1 MFEDNTELIDTL
13 QSADRLV
20 YLCGAGFSMAIGEHS
35 SSWGNWIRTG
45 ASYLEAS
52 VRDDIENDL
61 SAGTSSDMI
70 RAAGTMLDGLR
81 NIKKYEDFM
90 ASTIGAIRVSQ
101 EELMEAAALISRC
114 GDFFATTNYE
124 MTIEAAAGL
133 EPVTYK
139 SPGGILNVISG
150 RAAPK
155 VIHLHGAYNPKL
167 GMDDIVADEKQY
179 DDILAAEG
187 AQFIQ
192 NLLSTCPII
201 VVGCGA
207 TVEDPNLS
215 HFLKFAEEHLKLNVP
230 YYYLYCERESAA
242 VVPDGMIPV
251 CYGKDYADLP
261 AFMLRLSMHRMRHRA
276 GLGDICKVNPYL
288 ESPQM
293 DTAYSRMHYVSRY
306 TDFIGRKG
314 EWARLNDFLQQDTAF
329 SWWMVTG
336 EAGIGKSRLLLEWTG
351 KLPINW
357 FGFFANTAEER
368 AIDRYKAFKPFA
380 DTAIVMDYVAGYEPT
395 CAKII
400 TRLRECFAGMRYKL
414 RILLVE
420 RHYEPD
426 KKDWFFALERA
437 FSPAERL
444 IFDDSAYKSG
454 RKKTMLPLE
463 VKALKESEE
472 KQYIVGYVEKYVPEL
487 ESDELCE
494 KYLTDISQTVG
505 AIYSCYR
512 KLLKELYRRPLY
524 LSIFIEVWIYKSGA
538 VSVQSAYELL
548 ECYMEK
554 EEQRWL
560 VRFHDDRSLL
570 YAFLKI
576 LALGCAADAVCVSE
590 DCAFYQEQADLV
602 YRFLLS
608 EREAGRKKAS
618 WTDLFAYS
626 APDKDKPG
634 ILYYIVQ
641 PFYPDIIRE
650 FIVMYYTEESEV
662 YAFTKSARHISVIE
676 FAPFLI
682 HAVEDFPDNELFWQ
696 MIMLEPDHA
705 QEYWEYYIPLLTLL
719 RELPDHDY
727 IIDRL
732 LDSPKEA
739 TDMYGLWEMNL
750 WQRLAVVQGERLD
763 RGEVSSSDYYRRAKR
778 CIDYLNLNLG
788 VKEVMDGAQEVMD
801 AWFVEL
807 HNLPDVGRAS
817 EYLSMMDQ
825 VSEKITDE
833 EAAQITATMCAENH
847 RRMIVHHVN
856 EHNYRAARQDLDV
869 IEQYLRR
876 YPDDED
882 IGSAFLEAAEDLGFS
897 LCYNKKLRLAGKLI
911 AQVEDYYRNQNNEEC
926 AGVLAIM
933 LANLYMN
940 QMELLEQL
948 RLEGSA
954 AEERRQGLEQISDCK
969 AKIGELLAQYPNSK
983 KTVSAYASVTADEL
997 MRKCLDHFISDV
1009 PEELYEKFKHW
1020 HSTWKDSLE
1029 IGEAFGKL
1037 LFVMIDGMI
1046 SSPGKEAEVT
1056 ERLGELKA
1064 LAYELDPLYEKD
1076 GSENE
1081 LHAYAN
1087 MLSLVRQVNN

>member
-1 MFEDNTELIDTL
+1 
-13 QSADRLV
+13 
-20 YLCGAGFSMAIGEHS
+20 
-35 SSWGNWIRTG
+35 
-45 ASYLEAS
+45 
-52 VRDDIENDL
+52 
-61 SAGTSSDMI
+61 
-70 RAAGTMLDGLR
+70 
-81 NIKKYEDFM
+81 
-90 ASTIGAIRVSQ
+90 
-101 EELMEAAALISRC
+101 MEAAALISRC
-114 GDFFATTNYE
+114 GDFFATTNYD
-124 MTIEAAAGL
+124 MAIEDSAGL

-139 SPGGILNVISG
+139 SPGEILNVING
-150 RAAPK
+150 KAASK

-192 NLLSTCPII
+192 NLLSTYPII

-230 YYYLYCERESAA
+230 YYYLYCERESEA
-242 VVPDGMIPV
+242 VVPDGMLPV

-276 GLGDICKVNPYL
+276 GIEDICKVNPYL
-288 ESPQM
+288 ELPQM
-293 DTAYSRMHYVSRY
+293 ATAYSRMHYVSRY
-306 TDFIGRKG
+306 TDFIGRKA
-314 EWARLNDFLQQDTAF
+314 EWARLNDFLQQDAAF

-357 FGFFANTAEER
+357 FGFFANTADGR
-368 AIDRYKAFKPFA
+368 AADLCKDFKPFA
-380 DTAIVMDYVAGYEPT
+380 DTVIVMDYIAGYESV
-395 CAKII
+395 CAKLIE
-400 TRLRECFAGMRYKL
+400 RLRVCFAAERYKL

-426 KKDWFFALERA
+426 KKDWFFTLERA
-437 FSPAERL
+437 FSPAEKL
-444 IFDDSAYKSG
+444 IFDNSAYKSG
-454 RKKTMLPLE
+454 KKRTMLPLE
-463 VKALKESEE
+463 IKALKESEE
-472 KQYIVGYVEKYVPEL
+472 KQYIAEYVKKYVPEL
-487 ESDELCE
+487 ESDELCV
-494 KYLTDISQTVG
+494 KYLTDISHTAG
-505 AIYSCYR
+505 EIYSCY
-512 KLLKELYRRPLY
+512 KGLLRELYRRPLY

-538 VSVQSAYELL
+538 VSVQNAYELL

-560 VRFHDDRSLL
+560 VRFHDDGALL

-576 LALGCAADAVCVSE
+576 LALGCAAETVCVNE
-590 DCAFYQEQADLV
+590 DCAFYQDQADRV
-602 YRFLLS
+602 YDFLLS

-626 APDKDKPG
+626 APDKDKPE

-641 PFYPDIIRE
+641 PLYPDIIRE
-650 FIVMYYTEESEV
+650 FIVMYYTDESEI

-682 HAVEDFPDNELFWQ
+682 HAVEDFPDHALFWQ

-705 QEYWEYYIPLLTLL
+705 REYWEYYIPLMTLL

-732 LDSPKEA
+732 LDAPGEV
-739 TDMYGLWEMNL
+739 TDMYGIWEMNL
-750 WQRLAVVQGERLD
+750 WQRLAVVQGERLN
-763 RGEVSSSDYYRRAKR
+763 RGEASIADYYVRAKK

-807 HNLPDVGRAS
+807 HNLPDVGRAR
-817 EYLSMMDQ
+817 EYLTMMDQ
-825 VSEKITDE
+825 VSEKIADE
-833 EAAQITATMCAENH
+833 EAAQITATTCAENH
-847 RRMIVHHVN
+847 RRMLVHHVN
-856 EHNYRAARQDLDV
+856 EHNYRAARQDMDA
-869 IEQYLRR
+869 IEKYLRR

-882 IGSAFLEAAEDLGFS
+882 IGNAFLEAAEDLGFS
-897 LCYNKKLRLAGKLI
+897 LCYSKKLHLAGKLI
-911 AQVEDYYRNQNNEEC
+911 VQVEDNYKGKENEAC
-926 AGVLAIM
+926 AGVLAII
-933 LANLYMN
+933 LANLYIN
-940 QMELLEQL
+940 QIELLEQL
-948 RLEGSA
+948 RLEGGAS
-954 AEERRQGLEQISDCK
+954 EELRQALEQLSVCK
-969 AKIGELLAQYPNSK
+969 AKIGELLARYPKSE

-997 MRKCLDHFISDV
+997 MRKSLDHFKTDV
-1009 PEELYEKFKHW
+1009 PKELYEQFKYW
-1020 HSTWKDSLE
+1020 HSTWRDSLE
-1029 IGEAFGKL
+1029 IGEALGRL

-1046 SSPGKEAEVT
+1046 GSQKKETEVT
-1056 ERLGELKA
+1056 ERFRELKA

-1081 LHAYAN
+1081 LRSYAD
-1087 MLSLVRQVNN
+1087 MISLVRQINNENRFKQ